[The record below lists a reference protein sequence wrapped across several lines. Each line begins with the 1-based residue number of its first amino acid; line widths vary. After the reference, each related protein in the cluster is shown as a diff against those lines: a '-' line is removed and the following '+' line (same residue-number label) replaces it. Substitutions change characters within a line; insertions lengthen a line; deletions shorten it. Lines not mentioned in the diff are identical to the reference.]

1 MTEKNLRKKV
11 LAELTLQWKNGA
23 GFWILQSIIKDY
35 AREVNPK
42 MSSYGYSSRL
52 NPEEWDDLVGSL
64 QQKTYHSLN
73 EELGEYIY
81 KTLKKKYERARAPKR
96 RLMTNDEIEADIGN
110 RSITADVRERLLALL
125 DVWDAID
132 GAAPTIALA
141 VEDMKTDLGKFIKDR
156 QNVHTR
162 VVNRQTNAIMSELAK
177 QPVKKKQKT
186 MDEIMEIWQAKYTW
200 DTIQPIYKDMT
211 YWANVSEVEK
221 EDDWAYRV
229 ALRALWAKIKTY
241 ETETRDEL
249 TKRLFEE
256 CQDSVGMCAQGH
268 LTRLANV
275 LVGFDGSV
283 APQKESLQDRMVAIS
298 LLELDTE
305 LKIVQATKIMD
316 EMNIPKEKQ
325 TAWLEAF

>member
-11 LAELTLQWKNGA
+11 LAELTLQWRNGA
-23 GFWILQSIIKDY
+23 GFMTLYLIIVDY

-42 MSSYGYSSRL
+42 RSSYGYSSRL
-52 NPEEWDDLVGSL
+52 NPKEWDDLVVSL
-64 QQKTYHSLN
+64 LNKTHESLYK
-73 EELGEYIY
+73 ELGEYIY
-81 KTLKKKYERARAPKR
+81 KTLKTKYERARAPKR
-96 RLMTNDEIEADIGN
+96 RLMTNNEIEADIEN
-110 RSITADVRERLLALL
+110 RCIFREVHERLLALL

-132 GAAPTIALA
+132 DAAPRAALA

-162 VVNRQTNAIMSELAK
+162 IVNRQTNAIMSELAK

-186 MDEIMEIWQAKYTW
+186 MDEIIEIWQAKYTW

-211 YWANVSEVEK
+211 YWGNVSEVEK

-283 APQKESLQDRMVAIS
+283 APQKESLQDRMAAIS

-305 LKIVQATKIMD
+305 LKIVEATKIMD
-316 EMNIPKEKQ
+316 EMNVPKEER

>member
-11 LAELTLQWKNGA
+11 LAELILRWKNGA
-23 GFWILQSIIKDY
+23 GYGILQSIIMDY

-42 MSSYGYSSRL
+42 LSSYGYSSRL
-52 NPEEWDDLVGSL
+52 NPEEWDHLVLSL
-64 QQKTYHSLN
+64 QDKTYDSLKK
-73 EELGEYIY
+73 ELGEYIY
-81 KTLKKKYERARAPKR
+81 KTLKTKYERARAPKR

-110 RSITADVRERLLALL
+110 RCIFREVRERLLALL

-132 GAAPTIALA
+132 DAALA

-162 VVNRQTNAIMSELAK
+162 IVNRQTNAIMSELAK

-211 YWANVSEVEK
+211 YWGNESEVEK
-221 EDDWAYRV
+221 KDDWAYRV

-283 APQKESLQDRMVAIS
+283 APQKESLQDRMAAIS

-305 LKIVQATKIMD
+305 LKIVEATKIMD
-316 EMNIPKEKQ
+316 EMNVPKEER

>member
-1 MTEKNLRKKV
+1 MTEKNLKKKV
-11 LAELTLQWKNGA
+11 FAELILRWKNGE
-23 GFWILQSIIKDY
+23 GEGPLLRIIMNY
-35 AREVNPK
+35 VWEVNPK
-42 MSSYGYSSRL
+42 LSSYRYSSRL
-52 NPEEWDDLVGSL
+52 NPEEWDHLVVSL
-64 QQKTYHSLN
+64 RDKTHDSLKK
-73 EELGEYIY
+73 ELGEYIY
-81 KTLKKKYERARAPKR
+81 KTLKTKYERARAPKR

-110 RSITADVRERLLALL
+110 RAIYNEVRERLLALL
-125 DVWDAID
+125 DVWDFID
-132 GAAPTIALA
+132 NAALA

-162 VVNRQTNAIMSELAK
+162 IVNRQTNAIMSELAK

-186 MDEIMEIWQAKYTW
+186 MDEIIEIWQAKYTW

-211 YWANVSEVEK
+211 YWGNVSEVEK

-283 APQKESLQDRMVAIS
+283 APQKESLQDRMAAIS

-305 LKIVQATKIMD
+305 LKIVEATKIMD
-316 EMNIPKEKQ
+316 EMNVPKEER